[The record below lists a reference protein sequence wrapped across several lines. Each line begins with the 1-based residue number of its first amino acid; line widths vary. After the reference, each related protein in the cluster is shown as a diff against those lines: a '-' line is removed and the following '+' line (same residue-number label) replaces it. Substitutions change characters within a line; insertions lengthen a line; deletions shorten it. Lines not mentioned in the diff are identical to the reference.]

1 MALRQL
7 KPFIPSGP
15 DFAKAKEFFLDLGF
29 KIDWESQGLAQISR
43 AGVTFLLQN
52 FHNKE
57 MQENLMM
64 FVSVENLDD
73 WWGQI
78 QASGVLEKYEGVRA
92 KPPTNYPWGQRE
104 IHLIDPAGVCW
115 HFA

>member
-1 MALRQL
+1 MTLRQL

-15 DFAKAKEFFLDLGF
+15 DFAKTKSFFVDLGF
-29 KIDWESQGLAQISR
+29 TVDWEAHGLAQLSR
-43 AGVTFLLQN
+43 AGVTFLLQD

-64 FVSVENLDD
+64 YVSVEDLDD
-73 WWGQI
+73 WWHQI

-92 KPPTNYPWGQRE
+92 KQPTDYPWGQRE
-104 IHLIDPAGVCW
+104 VHLIDPAGVCW